1 MMNGV
6 KIEGNTTKIK
16 IKNKKPRSNG
26 ELCATNRNMTGCIK
40 SSYMHL
46 RSIRTKFKIHFL
58 FSSWDPEFFS
68 LTSNSDCPVTDSVM
82 DCLLGG
88 LLSRTTLVSLKE
100 ERVFLSYQNTLK
112 WFAEF
117 PRVLYILE
125 DLPWFSCCCYLFL
138 KECLAVLNVGISSG
152 ILFIYFLGYSSPS
165 CNCHLTWSLYSKLW
179 FPLFFSCLILVTSI
193 WPKSGHPCFCSWR
206 DLSPGFDWPTIFQRD
221 MP

>member
-88 LLSRTTLVSLKE
+88 LLSSNHSGFSEGRKSILKLPEHSQMICRVSESLVYSGRFTMVFLLLLFVSEGVFSSLKCGDK
-100 ERVFLSYQNTLK
+100 FWY
-112 WFAEF
+112 F
-117 PRVLYILE
+117 I
-125 DLPWFSCCCYLFL
+125 YLFFWIFIPIMQLPSYL
-138 KECLAVLNVGISSG
+138 KSLLQTVISLIFFLPNFG
-152 ILFIYFLGYSSPS
+152 YF
-165 CNCHLTWSLYSKLW
+165 HLT
-179 FPLFFSCLILVTSI
+179 
-193 WPKSGHPCFCSWR
+193 
-206 DLSPGFDWPTIFQRD
+206 
-221 MP
+221 